1 MIKYVTVDVQ
11 LGSLSWQALHFLHRV
26 GKLKE
31 VLIFND
37 YWQSLSLRYGSVD
50 VCNCESVSTFPK
62 DTIPSHNTVEY

>member
-11 LGSLSWQALHFLHRV
+11 LGSLLWQALHFLHRV

-37 YWQSLSLRYGSVD
+37 YVD
-50 VCNCESVSTFPK
+50 VCKCESVSTFPK
-62 DTIPSHNTVEY
+62 DTIPSHNKVEY

>member
-11 LGSLSWQALHFLHRV
+11 VGSLLWQALHFLHRV

-37 YWQSLSLRYGSVD
+37 YWQSLRYGSVD
-50 VCNCESVSTFPK
+50 VFKWESISTFPK

>member
-37 YWQSLSLRYGSVD
+37 YWHVD
-50 VCNCESVSTFPK
+50 VCKCESVSTFPK

>member
-31 VLIFND
+31 VLIFKD
-37 YWQSLSLRYGSVD
+37 YWQSLYGSVD
-50 VCNCESVSTFPK
+50 VCKCESVSTLPK